1 MFNTPH
7 ILELVGNRI
16 RDIRKSKS
24 LSQEQLGEMSGFH
37 YTYIGGL
44 ERGERNISVVNL
56 FKIADA
62 LDTDISEF
70 FNFES

>member
-1 MFNTPH
+1 M
-7 ILELVGNRI
+7 GNRI